1 MPQLEANH
9 HLSET
14 NTPNGPITITRAGLI
29 GTIGILVVAI
39 VCVRLGIWQL
49 HRLGQRQERNRLLAS
64 RIAGPP
70 LHLTGATRDT
80 TNLIFRRAIVEG
92 RYDHDRAIVL
102 TGRSLRGMPG
112 VYLLTPALFPGGRT
126 AVLVNR
132 GWVPAADA
140 ATVYFDSLRTP
151 EQAQLTGLV
160 LPFPDTRRRDTR
172 SAATARDTGFQ
183 HVWFSPNAEELR
195 AQFPYTL
202 LPFEVQA
209 LPEPGADKRKIP
221 VRIDA
226 PAQDNG
232 PHLGYAIQWFS
243 FALIFL
249 VGWITLMVRRGEIR
263 RVQRV
268 EP

>member
-1 MPQLEANH
+1 
-9 HLSET
+9 
-14 NTPNGPITITRAGLI
+14 LI
-29 GTIGILVVAI
+29 GTIGILIVAI

-64 RIAGPP
+64 RIAGAP
-70 LHLTGATRDT
+70 LHVTGATRDT

-102 TGRSLRGMPG
+102 PGRSLRGVPG
-112 VYLLTPALFPGGRT
+112 VYLLTPALLPGGRT

-140 ATVYFDSLRTP
+140 MTVYLDSLRTP
-151 EQAQLTGLV
+151 EEAQLTGLV
-160 LPFPDTRRRDTR
+160 LPFPDTRRKSTR
-172 SAATARDTGFQ
+172 KVSTARDTGFR
-183 HVWFSPNAEELR
+183 HLWFSPNEEELR
-195 AQFPYTL
+195 AQFPYAL

-209 LPEPGADKRKIP
+209 LPEPAADNRRIP
-221 VRIDA
+221 VRI
-226 PAQDNG
+226 PPPEQDNG

-249 VGWITLMVRRGEIR
+249 VGWITLMLRRGEIR
-263 RVQRV
+263 RVERV

>member
-14 NTPNGPITITRAGLI
+14 NAPSGPITITRAGLI
-29 GTIGILVVAI
+29 GTIGILIIAI

-49 HRLGQRQERNRLLAS
+49 HRLAQRQERNRLLAS
-64 RIAGPP
+64 RMAGPP
-70 LHLTGATRDT
+70 LHVTSATRDT
-80 TNLIFRRAIVEG
+80 TNLIYRRAIVEG

-102 TGRSLRGMPG
+102 SGRSLRGMPG

-140 ATVYFDSLRTP
+140 ATVYLDSLRTP
-151 EQAQLTGLV
+151 DEAQLTGLV
-160 LPFPDTRRRDTR
+160 LPFPHSGRPSAR
-172 SAATARDTGFQ
+172 SDASARDTGFQ
-183 HVWFSPNAEELR
+183 HLWFNPNEEELR

-209 LPEPGADKRKIP
+209 LPEPGADNRRVP
-221 VRIDA
+221 VRVPA
-226 PAQDNG
+226 PERDNG

-249 VGWITLMVRRGEIR
+249 VGWVTLMLRRGEIR
-263 RVQRV
+263 RVQRA